1 MTMAKWVDIDITRG
15 DTPVFLMD
23 FTADLTG
30 AKIWFTAKRA
40 FSDADGAALIAL
52 SSPSSGVT
60 ILSVGPPG
68 QARIRI
74 PASSTQSLTV
84 PAPPQ
89 PLRLV
94 YDIQLLEADGTVTT
108 VQQGNL
114 NIRGDVTHSIA

>member
-1 MTMAKWVDIDITRG
+1 MTMVPWVDIDMTRG
-15 DTPVFLMD
+15 DTPVFLMN

-30 AKIWFTAKRA
+30 AKIWFTAKHA
-40 FSDADGAALIAL
+40 HTDADNAAVIAL
-52 SSPSSGVT
+52 SSPSTGIS

-74 PASSTQSLTV
+74 PSNATSALVTPALPRPLT
-84 PAPPQ
+84 
-89 PLRLV
+89 LV

-114 NIRGDVTHSIA
+114 HIRSDITRAIV